1 MAGDRGGEGLVVA
14 GDRGG
19 DADADDADADV
30 KYVSGIALCRVAS
43 SNSGS
48 FESSKYCS
56 KARFCLMFFL
66 NICSLD
72 FEYDSGL
79 YSWGFRWGFRPPT
92 TGSERKRLGGGEV
105 VWGAVVV
112 WAAVV
117 WGAADIV

>member
-1 MAGDRGGEGLVVA
+1 VRGGELDGDDSVGLVVA
-14 GDRGG
+14 GDPGG
-19 DADADDADADV
+19 DGLVAGDTADADDADVDV

-48 FESSKYCS
+48 FDSSKYCS

-92 TGSERKRLGGGEV
+92 TGP
-105 VWGAVVV
+105 WVVV
-112 WAAVV
+112 V
-117 WGAADIV
+117 

>member
-1 MAGDRGGEGLVVA
+1 MA

-19 DADADDADADV
+19 DADADVDV

-79 YSWGFRWGFRPPT
+79 YSWGFRPPTTGPWVVVVWGGFRPPT

-105 VWGAVVV
+105 VWGA
-112 WAAVV
+112 AV

>member
-1 MAGDRGGEGLVVA
+1 VA
-14 GDRGG
+14 GDV
-19 DADADDADADV
+19 DVDV

-48 FESSKYCS
+48 FDSSKYCS

-79 YSWGFRWGFRPPT
+79 YSWGVHWGFRPPT
-92 TGSERKRLGGGEV
+92 TGSERKRLGGGAV
-105 VWGAVVV
+105 WWGAVVV
-112 WAAVV
+112 WR
-117 WGAADIV
+117 ADIV